1 MTNNEWD
8 NAARPTDES
17 GKQYHIRC
25 GPGDVAPYCLL
36 PGDPKRVGKI
46 ADMWDSGHLV
56 ADYREHVT
64 YTGKLGD
71 MDISA
76 CSTGAGGGSTASAL
90 EDLAEIGCHTFIRVG
105 TCGTIQKHIKPGEL
119 IICTGAVRMEGT
131 SDGYVTNSYPAAAD
145 YEVTLAL
152 IEAAERLGYPYHV
165 GIGCTASSF
174 FCGQGRPGHKGYSQ
188 SFMKSLLP
196 DMQAAGVL
204 NFEMEAA
211 AVFTISSLYHIR
223 AGAIFTVVAN
233 RVENSFQYDDSAVDH
248 NLEVANLAMEI
259 LWEWEKLKNAAG
271 KRYFSPSL
279 LEGRENTVIS

>member
-17 GKQYHIRC
+17 GRQYHIRC
-25 GPGDVAPYCLL
+25 GAGDVARYCLL

-46 ADMWDSGHLV
+46 ASMWDSGHMV

-64 YTGKLGD
+64 YTGKIGD
-71 MDISA
+71 LDISA

-90 EDLAEIGCHTFIRVG
+90 EDLAEIGCDTLIRVG

-131 SDGYVTNSYPAAAD
+131 SDSYVTNSYPAAAD

-152 IEAAERLGYPYHV
+152 IEAAEQLGYTYHV
-165 GIGCTASSF
+165 GIGYTAASF

-188 SFMKSLLP
+188 SFMKTILP

-211 AVFTISSLYHIR
+211 TVLTISSLYKMR

-233 RVENSFQYDDSAVDH
+233 RVENSFQYDNSTVDH
-248 NLEVANLAMEI
+248 NLEVANRAMTI
-259 LWEWEKLKNAAG
+259 LWDWEKRKKAAG

-279 LEGRENTVIS
+279 LKE